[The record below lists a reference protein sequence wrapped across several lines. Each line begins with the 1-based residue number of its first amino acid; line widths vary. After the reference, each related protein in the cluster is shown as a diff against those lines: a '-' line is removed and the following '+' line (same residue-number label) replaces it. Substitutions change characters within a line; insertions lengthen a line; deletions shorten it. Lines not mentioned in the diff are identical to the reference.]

1 MPRDPMQTLIRRIA
15 REIEASGG
23 RAYHVGGCVRDALLG
38 RGDADPLDYD
48 VEVYGLPLADLEALL
63 RRHGRTEAVGRSFG
77 ILKFAVPAGEADFSL
92 PRRESR
98 TGRGHRGFLV
108 DLDPAIEPAEAC
120 ARRDFTVN
128 AMLMDVLSGEV
139 LDFHGGRADLAARV
153 LRHTSPA
160 FDEDPLRVYRLM
172 QLAGRLE
179 FAAAPETLE
188 LCRGIDLGPL
198 APERV
203 FAEFEKLLLQAA
215 RPGLGLAVAREA
227 GVLEYHPELK
237 AMVGCPQDPEWHPE
251 GDVWDHTLMVVDQAA
266 RMRSGDRRHDLALMF
281 AALCHDLGKPATT
294 RRRQGRI
301 VSPNHSEEGL
311 APTRRFM
318 ERLTRDHDLVERVV
332 ELVRLHLRPAEFHRA
347 RHRIRN
353 GTIRRLALETN
364 IEELVEVARADHLGR
379 TTPDAVAGDFPAG
392 DWLLARAAEL
402 SVANE
407 PPRPILMGR
416 HLLERGWQPGPALGE
431 ALEEAYAAQL
441 EGAFADLDGALDW
454 LADWEEG
461 ADGKPAAPEPGAAG
475 PANGRED

>member
-1 MPRDPMQTLIRRIA
+1 MQTLIRRIA
-15 REIEASGG
+15 EEVAAAGG
-23 RAYHVGGCVRDALLG
+23 RAYHVGGTVRDALLG
-38 RGDADPLDYD
+38 RDRADGPDYD

-77 ILKFAVPAGEADFSL
+77 ILKFAAAGGEIDFSL
-92 PRRESR
+92 PRRESK

-108 DLDPAIEPAEAC
+108 DLDPGIEPAEAC

-128 AMLMDVLSGEV
+128 AMMMDVLTGEV
-139 LDFHGGRADLAARV
+139 LDFHGGREDLAARV

-179 FAAAPETLE
+179 FDAAPETLA
-188 LCRGIDLGPL
+188 LCRDIDLGPL

-203 FAEFEKLLLQAA
+203 FAEFEKLLLGAR

-251 GDVWDHTLMVVDQAA
+251 GDVWEHTLMVVDRAA
-266 RMRSGDRRHDLALMF
+266 AMRNGDRRHDLALMF
-281 AALCHDLGKPATT
+281 TALCHDLGKPATT

-311 APTRRFM
+311 APTRRFL
-318 ERLTRDHDLVERVV
+318 ERLTRDRDLIERVV
-332 ELVRLHLRPAEFHRA
+332 ELVRLHLRPAEYYRS

-353 GTIRRLALETN
+353 GTVRRLALETN
-364 IEELVEVARADHLGR
+364 IAELVEVARADHLGR
-379 TTPDAVAGDFPAG
+379 TTPDALAGEFPAG
-392 DWLLARAAEL
+392 EWLLERAAEL
-402 SVANE
+402 SVEKE
-407 PPRPILMGR
+407 PPRPVLMGR

-431 ALEEAYAAQL
+431 ILEAAYAAQL
-441 EGAFADLDGALDW
+441 EGAFDDLDGALDW
-454 LADWEEG
+454 LEAREAG
-461 ADGKPAAPEPGAAG
+461 AEAEPGPGAG
-475 PANGRED
+475 GGTGAGRPADRGDA